1 MKHHSPSHLCN
12 LSLCPRCTP
21 SEGTNDAA
29 EYGTLFHETIQKIIA
44 TSKPNEFDASIDSLD
59 CSEEMK
65 SDLKEAIRQAG
76 MFLSL
81 GLNVSENRTFRYE
94 DELETIPE
102 GIYLECSIELW
113 PDDRR
118 HKVGR
123 IDMLVIPSPGV
134 AIIADWKTNHADA
147 DFTWQLD
154 SYAGALYR
162 LVKNPWKQV
171 MAKIIAP
178 NLEEHE
184 DIVYDERTAKM
195 REAEILRVEERANNP
210 FSPPS
215 PGPVQCKYCYCAE
228 KMLCPAYRE
237 FMVSQ
242 FPDREFPAVHIAE
255 AQPVLRS
262 VPILKSPRTLEER
275 AARRDWATVAEA
287 IIGFVKEDDKKFFA
301 KPENADAA
309 LPGYKV
315 ARCSG
320 KSSIDKDRLKELNE
334 HLMETFGLSYAQM
347 EASSEPV
354 KAKVVEL
361 LALKLGTKKAAE
373 LAWARETEKFSKRGA
388 GYCVISREVS
398 RRLPQIPENE

>member
-44 TSKPNEFDASIDSLD
+44 TSKPNEFDAHIDSLD

-81 GLNVSENRTFRYE
+81 GLNVSENRAFRYE

-237 FMVSQ
+237 FMASQ

-301 KPENADAA
+301 KPENANAA

-315 ARCSG
+315 AHCSG

-388 GYCVISREVS
+388 GYCTISREVS

>member
-44 TSKPNEFDASIDSLD
+44 TSKPNEFDARIDSLD

-81 GLNVSENRTFRYE
+81 GLNVSENRAFRYE

-154 SYAGALYR
+154 SYVGALYR

-237 FMVSQ
+237 FMASQ

-315 ARCSG
+315 AHCSG

-388 GYCVISREVS
+388 GYCTISREVS

>member
-44 TSKPNEFDASIDSLD
+44 TSKPNEFDNRIDSLD

-162 LVKNPWKQV
+162 LVKKPWKQV
-171 MAKIIAP
+171 TAKVIAP
-178 NLEEHE
+178 KLDEHE
-184 DIVYDERTAKM
+184 DIVYDERSVKA

-210 FSPPS
+210 FTPPS

-237 FMVSQ
+237 FMASQ

-315 ARCSG
+315 AHCSG

-347 EASSEPV
+347 ETSSEPV

-388 GYCVISREVS
+388 GYCTISREVS

>member
-44 TSKPNEFDASIDSLD
+44 TSKPNEFDARIDSLD

-81 GLNVSENRTFRYE
+81 GLNVSENRAFRYE

-237 FMVSQ
+237 FMASQ

-315 ARCSG
+315 AHCSG

-388 GYCVISREVS
+388 GYCTISREVS

>member
-44 TSKPNEFDASIDSLD
+44 TSKPNEFDARIDSLD

-81 GLNVSENRTFRYE
+81 GLNVSENRMFRYE

-102 GIYLECSIELW
+102 GVYLECSIELW

-178 NLEEHE
+178 NLDEHE

-237 FMVSQ
+237 FMASQ

-315 ARCSG
+315 AHCSG

-388 GYCVISREVS
+388 GYCTISREVS

>member
-44 TSKPNEFDASIDSLD
+44 TSKPSEFDARIDSLD

-102 GIYLECSIELW
+102 GVYLECSIELW

-162 LVKNPWKQV
+162 LVKKPWKQV
-171 MAKIIAP
+171 TAKIIAP
-178 NLEEHE
+178 NLDEHE

-237 FMVSQ
+237 FMASQ

-315 ARCSG
+315 AHCSG

-388 GYCVISREVS
+388 GYCTISREVS

>member
-44 TSKPNEFDASIDSLD
+44 TSKPNEFDARIDSLD
-59 CSEEMK
+59 CSDEMK

-81 GLNVSENRTFRYE
+81 GLNVSENRAFRYE

-171 MAKIIAP
+171 TAKIIAP
-178 NLEEHE
+178 NLDEHE

-237 FMVSQ
+237 FMASQ

-301 KPENADAA
+301 KPENANAA

-315 ARCSG
+315 AHCSG

-388 GYCVISREVS
+388 GYCTISREVS

>member
-21 SEGTNDAA
+21 SESTNDAA
-29 EYGTLFHETIQKIIA
+29 EYGTVFHDNMQRIIA
-44 TSKPNEFDASIDSLD
+44 STKPSGFEGAIASLDASDA
-59 CSEEMK
+59 MK
-65 SDLKEAIRQAG
+65 EDIREALRQADAY
-76 MFLSL
+76 LSL
-81 GLNVSENRTFRYE
+81 GLPVHENKAFRFD
-94 DELETIPE
+94 DELEAIPE
-102 GIYLECSIELW
+102 GVYLECSIELW

-171 MAKIIAP
+171 TAKIIAP

-237 FMVSQ
+237 FMASQ

-287 IIGFVKEDDKKFFA
+287 IIEFVKNDDKAFFA
-301 KPENADAA
+301 KEENANAV
-309 LPGYKV
+309 LPGYTV
-315 ARCSG
+315 SHRSG
-320 KSSIDKDRLKELNE
+320 KSSIDRDRLKELNL
-334 HLMETFGLSYAQM
+334 HLMEVFNLSSDDM
-347 EASSEPV
+347 MTSLEPV
-354 KAKVVEL
+354 KERLVEK
-361 LALKLGTKKAAE
+361 LALRFGTKKAAE
-373 LAWARETEKFSKRGA
+373 LAYARETEKFSKRGA
-388 GYCVISREVS
+388 GYVVVQREAS
-398 RRLPQIPENE
+398 RRLPMIPENK

>member
-44 TSKPNEFDASIDSLD
+44 TSKPNEFDAHIDSLD

-81 GLNVSENRTFRYE
+81 GLNVSENRAFRYE

-102 GIYLECSIELW
+102 GVYLECSIELW

-162 LVKNPWKQV
+162 LVKKPWKQV
-171 MAKIIAP
+171 TAKIIAP

-237 FMVSQ
+237 FMASQ

-315 ARCSG
+315 AHCSG

-388 GYCVISREVS
+388 GYCTISREVS

>member
-44 TSKPNEFDASIDSLD
+44 TSKPNEFDAHIDSLD

-81 GLNVSENRTFRYE
+81 GLNVSENRAFRYE

-102 GIYLECSIELW
+102 GVYLECSIELW

-162 LVKNPWKQV
+162 LVKKPWKQV

-237 FMVSQ
+237 FMASQ

-315 ARCSG
+315 AHCSG

-388 GYCVISREVS
+388 GYCTISREVS

>member
-44 TSKPNEFDASIDSLD
+44 TSKPNEFDARIDSLD

-81 GLNVSENRTFRYE
+81 GLNVSENRAFRYE

-237 FMVSQ
+237 FMASQ

-262 VPILKSPRTLEER
+262 VPILKSPRTLGER

-315 ARCSG
+315 AHCSG

-373 LAWARETEKFSKRGA
+373 LAWARETEKLSKRGA
-388 GYCVISREVS
+388 GYCTISREVS

>member
-81 GLNVSENRTFRYE
+81 GLNVSENRAFRYE

-162 LVKNPWKQV
+162 LVKKPWKQV
-171 MAKIIAP
+171 TAKIIAP

-237 FMVSQ
+237 FMASQ

-315 ARCSG
+315 AHCSG

-388 GYCVISREVS
+388 GYCTISREVS

>member
-44 TSKPNEFDASIDSLD
+44 TSKPNEFDARIDSLD

-81 GLNVSENRTFRYE
+81 GLNVSENRAFRYE

-162 LVKNPWKQV
+162 LVKKPWKQV
-171 MAKIIAP
+171 TAKIIAP

-237 FMVSQ
+237 FMASQ

-262 VPILKSPRTLEER
+262 VPILKSPRTLGER

-315 ARCSG
+315 AHCSG

-388 GYCVISREVS
+388 GYCTISREVS

>member
-44 TSKPNEFDASIDSLD
+44 TSKPNEFDAHIDSLD

-81 GLNVSENRTFRYE
+81 GLNVSENRAFRYE

-102 GIYLECSIELW
+102 GVYLECSIELW

-237 FMVSQ
+237 FMASQ

-315 ARCSG
+315 AHCSG

-388 GYCVISREVS
+388 GYCTISREVS

>member
-44 TSKPNEFDASIDSLD
+44 TSKPNEFDSRIDSLD

-162 LVKNPWKQV
+162 LVKKPWKQV
-171 MAKIIAP
+171 TAKVIAP
-178 NLEEHE
+178 KLDEHE
-184 DIVYDERTAKM
+184 DIVYDEKSVKA

-210 FSPPS
+210 FTPPS

-237 FMVSQ
+237 YVMKQ
-242 FPDREFPAVHIAE
+242 HPEKDFPVEVIDE
-255 AQPVLRS
+255 AQPVIRNA
-262 VPILKSPRTLEER
+262 PILKSPRTLEER
-275 AARRDWATVAEA
+275 AARRDWATCAEA
-287 IIGFVKEDDKKFFA
+287 VIEFVKNDDKAFFA
-301 KPENADAA
+301 KEENANAV
-309 LPGYKV
+309 LPGYTV
-315 ARCSG
+315 SHRSG
-320 KSSIDKDRLKELNE
+320 KSSIDRDRLKELNL
-334 HLMETFGLSYAQM
+334 HLMEVFNLGYEELMTSL
-347 EASSEPV
+347 EPV
-354 KAKVVEL
+354 KERLVEK
-361 LALKLGTKKAAE
+361 LALRFGTKKAAE
-373 LAWARETEKFSKRGA
+373 LAYARETEKFSKRGA
-388 GYCVISREVS
+388 GYVVVQREAS
-398 RRLPQIPENE
+398 RRLPMIPENK

>member
-1 MKHHSPSHLCN
+1 
-12 LSLCPRCTP
+12 
-21 SEGTNDAA
+21 
-29 EYGTLFHETIQKIIA
+29 
-44 TSKPNEFDASIDSLD
+44 
-59 CSEEMK
+59 
-65 SDLKEAIRQAG
+65 
-76 MFLSL
+76 
-81 GLNVSENRTFRYE
+81 
-94 DELETIPE
+94 
-102 GIYLECSIELW
+102 
-113 PDDRR
+113 
-118 HKVGR
+118 
-123 IDMLVIPSPGV
+123 MLVIPSPGV

-162 LVKNPWKQV
+162 LVKKPWKQV
-171 MAKIIAP
+171 TAKIIAP

-237 FMVSQ
+237 FMASQ

-301 KPENADAA
+301 KPENANAS

-315 ARCSG
+315 AHCSG

-361 LALKLGTKKAAE
+361 LALKLGTRKAAE

-388 GYCVISREVS
+388 GYCTISREVS